1 VQFGTENKTKTI
13 IAAALGAI
21 AVVYAAVTIFGGSK
35 PSGGAPPTVVQATAP
50 DTSVPAPT
58 PALPRPAAGKGG
70 HGTTAGTFSSLDPRL
85 RLDILQQ
92 SEGTQYEGKGR
103 NIFLAY
109 EEPKIEAPIK
119 TVQVEVPQG
128 PPPPPPPPPIT
139 LKFFG
144 FASKPGEPKKVFLS
158 QGEDIFIAAE
168 GDIVNRRYKV
178 VRINAASAEIEDVLY
193 NNRQSIP
200 LTQN

>member
-1 VQFGTENKTKTI
+1 MQIGTENKTKTI
-13 IAAALGAI
+13 IACVLGGI
-21 AVVYAAVTIFGGSK
+21 AVIYVAITIFGSSK
-35 PSGGAPPTVVQATAP
+35 PSASAPPTVVQATAP
-50 DTSVPAPT
+50 EPSSPVPAPVPT
-58 PALPRPAAGKGG
+58 RPSAAKGG
-70 HGTTAGTFSSLDPRL
+70 RAATAGTFSSLDPRL

-109 EEPKIEAPIK
+109 EEPKIEAPVK

>member
-1 VQFGTENKTKTI
+1 VQLGTESKTKTI
-13 IAAALGAI
+13 IAGALGAI
-21 AVVYAAVTIFGGSK
+21 ALIYAGVTIFGGSK
-35 PSGGAPPTVVQATAP
+35 PSAKAAPAAAQAQETVASAP
-50 DTSVPAPT
+50 V
-58 PALPRPAAGKGG
+58 AGKGARKG
-70 HGTTAGTFSSLDPRL
+70 AGGTFSSLDPRL

-109 EEPKIEAPIK
+109 EEPKPEPPHAPVVVDN
-119 TVQVEVPQG
+119 T
-128 PPPPPPPPPIT
+128 PPAPVIPPPPPIT
-139 LKFFG
+139 LKFYG

-178 VRINAASAEIEDVLY
+178 VRINAASTEIEDVLY

>member
-1 VQFGTENKTKTI
+1 VQLGTENRTKTI

-21 AVVYAAVTIFGGSK
+21 ALIYAAVTIFGGSK
-35 PSGGAPPTVVQATAP
+35 PSANAAPATTQVQVSNTAGPTQSNAT
-50 DTSVPAPT
+50 T
-58 PALPRPAAGKGG
+58 GKGSRKAVG
-70 HGTTAGTFSSLDPRL
+70 GTFSSLDPRL

-92 SEGTQYEGKGR
+92 SEGTQYDGKGR

-109 EEPKIEAPIK
+109 EEPKIEAAK
-119 TVQVEVPQG
+119 TPVVVETPPG

-168 GDIVNRRYKV
+168 GDVVNRRYKV
-178 VRINAASAEIEDVLY
+178 VHINPASAEIEDVLY